1 MVGGRLTARPWGRG
15 YAAQLVVL
23 AGVYIG
29 AGKLGIELR
38 VAHGVITPVWAPT
51 GLAIAALFLFGLR
64 LWPAVAIGALLTN
77 ATSGVSIGTA
87 AGIAVGNTLEAI
99 AGSFLLRWAGVHAA
113 LERARDVL
121 ALVVASLVATTVSAT
136 IGTLTLLVA
145 GNNTARTYGSD
156 WLLSWFGDVIGAL
169 LVTPLLLVWVRGR
182 QFERRPSRLVE
193 AAVLLTVLGLVD
205 WIVFFGGRW
214 QYPYVLFPLLVWAA
228 LRFGQRGAVT
238 AVFIVAAL
246 GVWGTI
252 NGSVV
257 IEGASTTETVQV
269 LQALLAV
276 VAVAVMIMSAAVEE
290 RTRAEVEAR
299 QSVARLEAAEDVK
312 ARFLSMATHEMSTPL
327 AVASGYADLLLE
339 NWDDV
344 PDSER
349 QQAVGRIAEQTK
361 RLSRLVEDLLA
372 TSRIDADQLLV
383 RTRVLHLNQ
392 VVSQVVEDF
401 DIRSVVVDGPT
412 PLLVIAD
419 RDHVEQMLVNYLSN
433 ALKYGAPPYTVA
445 LAEDDGFAV
454 VRVRDAGT
462 GVPDDVVP
470 HLFERFS
477 RGRAAVEAGVSGT
490 GLGLSIVRE
499 LARAQGGEA
508 WYEAANPGGAT
519 FCLRLPLAAAS

>member
-1 MVGGRLTARPWGRG
+1 M
-15 YAAQLVVL
+15 
-23 AGVYIG
+23 
-29 AGKLGIELR
+29 
-38 VAHGVITPVWAPT
+38 
-51 GLAIAALFLFGLR
+51 
-64 LWPAVAIGALLTN
+64 
-77 ATSGVSIGTA
+77 
-87 AGIAVGNTLEAI
+87 
-99 AGSFLLRWAGVHAA
+99 
-113 LERARDVL
+113 
-121 ALVVASLVATTVSAT
+121 SAT

-156 WLLSWFGDVIGAL
+156 WLLWWFGDVIGAL

-344 PDSER
+344 PDSEKS
-349 QQAVGRIAEQTK
+349 G
-361 RLSRLVEDLLA
+361 LY
-372 TSRIDADQLLV
+372 
-383 RTRVLHLNQ
+383 LHLNT
-392 VVSQVVEDF
+392 S
-401 DIRSVVVDGPT
+401 RPS
-412 PLLVIAD
+412 
-419 RDHVEQMLVNYLSN
+419 
-433 ALKYGAPPYTVA
+433 GASPN
-445 LAEDDGFAV
+445 
-454 VRVRDAGT
+454 R
-462 GVPDDVVP
+462 
-470 HLFERFS
+470 
-477 RGRAAVEAGVSGT
+477 
-490 GLGLSIVRE
+490 
-499 LARAQGGEA
+499 
-508 WYEAANPGGAT
+508 PGG
-519 FCLRLPLAAAS
+519 